1 MPKPQKMAAIMKK
14 SDLEEED
21 SPDDAL
27 RAIACLS
34 PRTGPRGP
42 ELSPP
47 QKTRPRG
54 RRDALHAGSAVNY
67 WPGKSSCVN
76 PVVLMVRNIGVRGGN
91 NKGFRK
97 FESKI

>member
-1 MPKPQKMAAIMKK
+1 MAKPQNMAAIMKK

-21 SPDDAL
+21 SPVDSL
-27 RAIACLS
+27 CAIACLS
-34 PRTGPRGP
+34 PETGPRAL
-42 ELSPP
+42 ELSPRE
-47 QKTRPRG
+47 TRPRG
-54 RRDALHAGSAVNY
+54 RGAALHATYVANY
-67 WPGKSSCVN
+67 WPGRSSCVN

>member
-1 MPKPQKMAAIMKK
+1 MKK

-47 QKTRPRG
+47 EKRG
-54 RRDALHAGSAVNY
+54 PGGRGDTLHATQAVNY
-67 WPGKSSCVN
+67 WFGKSNCVN

-97 FESKI
+97 FESKM